1 MEDGSAASR
10 PKRRCSSRSKQSAA
24 PSAVHY
30 VGYVEEDETPEAIMK
45 KFEELDK
52 VMAAGQTEAS
62 TTKPAS
68 DTEGEIPE
76 QPEPSYSADHG
87 LTDDQLME
95 VFKQTSIFN
104 VKSAL
109 ANNQNLMQNETAEDE
124 QQEFFS
130 DSDISDTEEWDYLRG
145 FWSDEDDTSYG
156 DHWKKLK
163 KLKNKGTHI
172 RQRGGSYAKPRQ
184 HIVTHYNAAT
194 QALIRR
200 KVKVI
205 DKDALYHVKV
215 PNPLPL
221 SWGRTVKPY
230 EPAADRQLPTATSA
244 AAEANAENVD
254 SSNGQHAST
263 SYQEEEDLLDVDF
276 KKLSQPFQA
285 VLINP
290 GWSGMQSNWSE
301 SDPGPRLAALPLP
314 KLCPVGFVFIWAE
327 KEHISIVIK
336 QMYKWGYQYV
346 ENLTWVYLDANNTIL
361 TTPSDYAQKSHL
373 TLFIFRKEDKGKDI
387 ELRHQRNPDVT
398 FDCIQALEGQ
408 AKGIPDETF
417 VAIETLLPTG
427 KGKFLELWAARNV
440 QRPGWTHIVEVSIK
454 YKCLPT

>member
-1 MEDGSAASR
+1 MEDGSGAGR
-10 PKRRCSSRSKQSAA
+10 PKRRCSSRAKVSAA

-52 VMAAGQTEAS
+52 VMAARQDDAS
-62 TTKPAS
+62 TSKAAS
-68 DTEGEIPE
+68 DTEGEHVD
-76 QPEPSYSADHG
+76 QPEASSSAAIG
-87 LTDDQLME
+87 LTDDQLIE

-109 ANNQNLMQNETAEDE
+109 ANNQNLMQNETAED
-124 QQEFFS
+124 QEHDFFS
-130 DSDISDTEEWDYLRG
+130 DSDISDTDEWDYLRG
-145 FWSDEDDTSYG
+145 FWSDEEDMSYG

-163 KLKNKGTHI
+163 KLKSKGGQI

-184 HIVTHYNAAT
+184 HIVTHYNATT

-215 PNPLPL
+215 PHPLPL

-230 EPAADRQLPTATSA
+230 EPASVRQEPSVA
-244 AAEANAENVD
+244 AAADTENVD
-254 SSNGQHAST
+254 SSNGQSVGT
-263 SYQEEEDLLDVDF
+263 SYQEEEDLLDADF
-276 KKLSQPFQA
+276 KPFKHSFQA

-290 GWSGMQSNWSE
+290 GWCSPTTSFSDI
-301 SDPGPRLAALPLP
+301 DPGPRLSALPLP

-327 KEHISIVIK
+327 KEHISTVVK
-336 QMYKWGYQYV
+336 QLYRWGYQYV
-346 ENLTWVYLDANNTIL
+346 ENLTWVYMDTNNTIL

-398 FDCIQALEGQ
+398 FDCVRVSQGQ
-408 AKGIPDETF
+408 EKDIPEEIF
-417 VAIETLLPTG
+417 MAIETLLPTG

-440 QRPGWTHIVEVSIK
+440 QRPGWTHMVERPCQASK
-454 YKCLPT
+454 

>member
-1 MEDGSAASR
+1 MASRGGAGR
-10 PKRRCSSRSKQSAA
+10 PKRRCSSRSKASAA

-52 VMAAGQTEAS
+52 VMAKQNEAS
-62 TTKPAS
+62 TSEAAS
-68 DTEGEIPE
+68 DTDRE
-76 QPEPSYSADHG
+76 QADQAGLSATAELG
-87 LTDDQLME
+87 LTDAQLME

-109 ANNQNLMQNETAEDE
+109 ANNQNLMQNETEEHQND
-124 QQEFFS
+124 EFFS
-130 DSDISDTEEWDYLRG
+130 DSDISDTDEWDYLRG
-145 FWSDEDDTSYG
+145 FWSDEDDASYSE
-156 DHWKKLK
+156 HWKKLK
-163 KLKNKGTHI
+163 KLKGKGQP
-172 RQRGGSYAKPRQ
+172 RQPGGSYAKPRQ
-184 HIVTHYNAAT
+184 HIVTHYNATT

-200 KVKVI
+200 KVKVL

-215 PNPLPL
+215 PSPLPL

-230 EPAADRQLPTATSA
+230 VPEAIRQQPPATAVESD
-244 AAEANAENVD
+244 AENVD
-254 SSNGQHAST
+254 SSNGQHVGT
-263 SYQEEEDLLDVDF
+263 SYMEENDVLEADF
-276 KKLSQPFQA
+276 KTLKQPFQA

-290 GWSGMQSNWSE
+290 GWTGVPAPSPD

-314 KLCPVGFVFIWAE
+314 KLCPAGFVFIWAE

-336 QMYKWGYQYV
+336 QLYKWGYQYV
-346 ENLTWVYLDANNTIL
+346 ENLTWIYMDANNTIL
-361 TTPSDYAQKSHL
+361 TLPSDYAQKSHL

-398 FDCIQALEGQ
+398 FDCVRASPGQ
-408 AKGIPDETF
+408 AREIPDETL

-427 KGKFLELWAARNV
+427 KGKFLELWATRNV
-440 QRPGWTHIVEVSIK
+440 RRPGWTHIAQRVTKEI
-454 YKCLPT
+454 

>member
-1 MEDGSAASR
+1 MEDGSGASR
-10 PKRRCSSRSKQSAA
+10 PKRRCSSRAKVSAA

-52 VMAAGQTEAS
+52 VMAARPGDAS
-62 TTKPAS
+62 TSKAAS
-68 DTEGEIPE
+68 DTEGEQVD
-76 QPEPSYSADHG
+76 QPEASSSAAIG

-109 ANNQNLMQNETAEDE
+109 ANNQNLMQNETAED
-124 QQEFFS
+124 QEHDFFS
-130 DSDISDTEEWDYLRG
+130 DSDISDTDEWDYLRG
-145 FWSDEDDTSYG
+145 FWSDEEDMSYG

-163 KLKNKGTHI
+163 KLKSKGGQI
-172 RQRGGSYAKPRQ
+172 RQCGGSYAKPRQ
-184 HIVTHYNAAT
+184 HIVTHYNATT

-215 PNPLPL
+215 PHPLPL

-230 EPAADRQLPTATSA
+230 EPASVRQQPSA
-244 AAEANAENVD
+244 AAAAADTENVD
-254 SSNGQHAST
+254 SSNGQSVST

-276 KKLSQPFQA
+276 KPFKQSFQA

-290 GWSGMQSNWSE
+290 GWCGLTASCSDI
-301 SDPGPRLAALPLP
+301 DPGPRLAALPLP

-327 KEHISIVIK
+327 KEHISTVVK
-336 QMYKWGYQYV
+336 QLYRWGFQYV
-346 ENLTWVYLDANNTIL
+346 ENLTWVYMDANNTIL

-373 TLFIFRKEDKGKDI
+373 TLFIFRKEGKHVL
-387 ELRHQRNPDVT
+387 LRIDV
-398 FDCIQALEGQ
+398 
-408 AKGIPDETF
+408 
-417 VAIETLLPTG
+417 
-427 KGKFLELWAARNV
+427 
-440 QRPGWTHIVEVSIK
+440 
-454 YKCLPT
+454 